1 MQNGSQ
7 HDELEEAP
15 ILRSLHRK
23 APFVTPSRFFDE
35 LPARVQQRILEEAR
49 PRPAAIWWTHVRISA
64 ATMLALVL
72 VAAIVWWPRSGTLE
86 TPDALIADMEL
97 QGSELDRLEL
107 DDHDLMAAYGEDPDL
122 YSEVGHGLGS
132 DELTAYLL
140 NEDLSLD
147 QLIEEL

>member
-1 MQNGSQ
+1 MQNGSH
-7 HDELEEAP
+7 HDELDKAP
-15 ILRSLHRK
+15 ILRSLRRE
-23 APFVTPSRFFDE
+23 APFVTPPRFFDE
-35 LPARVQQRILEEAR
+35 LPARVQQRILEETR
-49 PRPAAIWWTHVRISA
+49 PRPVAAWWTRFQVPA

-72 VAAIVWWPRSGTLE
+72 VAAIMWWPRSGTVE

-97 QGSELDRLEL
+97 HAIELDRLDL
-107 DDHDLMAAYGEDPDL
+107 DAHDLMAAYGEDPDL
-122 YSEVGHGLGS
+122 YSEVGHGLDS

>member
-7 HDELEEAP
+7 HDELDEAP
-15 ILRSLHRK
+15 ILRSLHRE
-23 APFVTPSRFFDE
+23 APFVTPPRFFDE
-35 LPARVQQRILEEAR
+35 LPARVQQRILEETR
-49 PRPAAIWWTHVRISA
+49 PRPVVLWWTRFRIPA
-64 ATMLALVL
+64 ATMLAFGL
-72 VAAIVWWPRSGTLE
+72 VAAIVWWPRSGILE
-86 TPDALIADMEL
+86 TPDALVAEVEL
-97 QGSELDRLEL
+97 VGDELDRVDL

-122 YSEVGHGLGS
+122 YSEVGHGLDS

>member
-7 HDELEEAP
+7 HDDLDEAP
-15 ILRSLHRK
+15 ILRSLRREE
-23 APFVTPSRFFDE
+23 PFMTPPGFFEE
-35 LPARVQQRILEEAR
+35 LPARVQQRILAEVR
-49 PRPAAIWWTHVRISA
+49 PSTVALWWSRLRIPA

>member
-1 MQNGSQ
+1 MQNGSH
-7 HDELEEAP
+7 HDELDEAP
-15 ILRSLHRK
+15 ILRSLHRE
-23 APFVTPSRFFDE
+23 APFVTPPRFFDE
-35 LPARVQQRILEEAR
+35 LPARVQQRILDETR
-49 PRPAAIWWTHVRISA
+49 PRPVALWWTWFQIPA

-72 VAAIVWWPRSGTLE
+72 LAAIVWWPRSGTME
-86 TPDALIADMEL
+86 TPDAVVAEVEL
-97 QGSELDRLEL
+97 VGDELDRADL
-107 DDHDLMAAYGEDPDL
+107 DDHDLMAAYGEAPEL

>member
-7 HDELEEAP
+7 HDELDEAP
-15 ILRSLHRK
+15 ILRSLRREE
-23 APFVTPSRFFDE
+23 PFMTPPRFFEE
-35 LPARVQQRILEEAR
+35 LPARVQQRILADVR
-49 PRPAAIWWTHVRISA
+49 PSTVALWWSRLRIPA